1 MTRIEVNL
9 ENGGAKMS
17 VQEDIREFIVE
28 NFLFGEQG
36 GLRDDSSFLREGI
49 VDSTGIMQLVSFI
62 QEQYLIAI
70 EDEELIPENLD
81 SIRNV
86 SLFIA
91 EKKRAIEAAAS
102 LAG

>member
-1 MTRIEVNL
+1 
-9 ENGGAKMS
+9 MS

-28 NFLFGEQG
+28 NFLFGEEG

-62 QEQYLIAI
+62 QEQYLIAV

-81 SIRNV
+81 SIQRV
-86 SLFIA
+86 SMFIA
-91 EKKRAIEAAAS
+91 EKKRAIEAAGC

>member
-1 MTRIEVNL
+1 
-9 ENGGAKMS
+9 MS

-28 NFLFGEQG
+28 NFLFGEEG

-62 QEQYLIAI
+62 QEQYLIVI

-81 SIRNV
+81 SIQSV
-86 SLFIA
+86 SMFIA
-91 EKKRAIEAAAS
+91 EKKRAIEAAGC